1 VSRGLEG
8 EPVVSRPND
17 WHDLRLAKVS
27 PSIMRPAIAVS
38 RGLEGEAAPNRPN
51 DCLHQR
57 LAEVSPSKPPKR

>member
-1 VSRGLEG
+1 MLAGKSHT
-8 EPVVSRPND
+8 NQ
-17 WHDLRLAKVS
+17 RLAEVS